1 MLKRSVTYQTQRYDV
16 VLVKEDDGGY
26 SASVPDVPG
35 AYSDGDTEAEVLENI
50 ADAIADLKESA
61 EEAASILLAHKLAG
75 KPSAGVPAQPPNM
88 DTGAD

>member
-61 EEAASILLAHKLAG
+61 EEAARILLANKLAG
-75 KPSAGVPAQPPNM
+75 KPSAGITAHPPNM

>member
-1 MLKRSVTYQTQRYDV
+1 MIMLKRSVAHQTQRYDV

-35 AYSDGDTEAEVLENI
+35 AYSDGDTKAEVLENI

-61 EEAASILLAHKLAG
+61 EAAASILATL
-75 KPSAGVPAQPPNM
+75 PPM
-88 DTGAD
+88 R